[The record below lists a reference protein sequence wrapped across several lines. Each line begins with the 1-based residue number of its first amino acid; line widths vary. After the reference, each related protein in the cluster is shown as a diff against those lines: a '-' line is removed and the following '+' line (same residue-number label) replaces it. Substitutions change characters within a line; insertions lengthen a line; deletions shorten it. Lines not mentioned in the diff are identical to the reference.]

1 LIVVGVSTDPEL
13 HGDLSIQNGERA
25 IAEADASGIDG
36 LSGMDLLEAE
46 ARVIRVALEALIRFS
61 SAAANMHML
70 GKAAVG
76 VAEPASCS

>member
-61 SAAANMHML
+61 SAAANML